1 LSRHQFE
8 SYLDQVFDFQAR
20 IAALPDGRCY
30 ANHSAKKILEAVFFG
45 SVCQFGPL
53 HRIETE
59 CRQGALRHRIG
70 RVSED
75 TIGYTWNGKIPVP
88 FLPWAVPSLG
98 S

>member
-1 LSRHQFE
+1 MSRYQFE

-20 IAALPDGRCY
+20 IAALPEGRCY

-45 SVCQFGPL
+45 SACQFGPL

-75 TIGYTWNGKIPVP
+75 TIGYTLERQDPAP
-88 FLPWAVPSLG
+88 FLLGAVPSLG